1 MEHHSPKRL
10 DINTYK
16 ILNIPTLY
24 SKHPQKIRVC
34 ILYLTSENLLAQC
47 IVLQQFWKAFL
58 WYLNLKPMVNK
69 YGGKYLVIP
78 LRYNYSTQWLQHYR
92 MSVNFHHN
100 EHVYDKWQ
108 RIINYRTLFTNILMA
123 LYFFTAWFHSDVLFF
138 INKGMNS
145 SRTRIFQLLQLIQ
158 EYLFLD
164 HFIKLQNSH
173 SSKPI

>member
-34 ILYLTSENLLAQC
+34 MLYLTSENLLAQC
-47 IVLQQFWKAFL
+47 IVLQQFSKAFL

-123 LYFFTAWFHSDVLFF
+123 LYFLRPGFIVMFCFSLIKVWILRGQEFF
-138 INKGMNS
+138 NS
-145 SRTRIFQLLQLIQ
+145 SN
-158 EYLFLD
+158 EYKNIYFWTT
-164 HFIKLQNSH
+164 S
-173 SSKPI
+173 

>member
-47 IVLQQFWKAFL
+47 IVLQQFSKAFL

-69 YGGKYLVIP
+69 SPCGIIILLNDCNITGC
-78 LRYNYSTQWLQHYR
+78 QWTSII
-92 MSVNFHHN
+92 MSMCMTNDN
-100 EHVYDKWQ
+100 GSS
-108 RIINYRTLFTNILMA
+108 II
-123 LYFFTAWFHSDVLFF
+123 
-138 INKGMNS
+138 
-145 SRTRIFQLLQLIQ
+145 
-158 EYLFLD
+158 ELFLQ
-164 HFIKLQNSH
+164 IS
-173 SSKPI
+173 